1 MIIALRRRKIGVAVL
16 LMLAIVAMLSD
27 CGHPNDTGYRMARDA
42 QSVISIL

>member
-27 CGHPNDTGYRMARDA
+27 CDCGHPNDTGWRVTSS
-42 QSVISIL
+42 Q